1 MKKIQEIETFVLLTS
16 SKLDPLYEY
25 DKTTETYDS
34 WNVFDSHWGL
44 KVFRE
49 DLTYLSKIIND
60 KKKLAFNAEDNLI
73 HEVEFEYPIFVCGN
87 KIFESLFEDEEDD
100 ILPLFQIANNKEEFK
115 NAKKYFDELIYIFS
129 FKDDIYEKALEYLE
143 KEQMTF
149 EKKIMTP
156 VEMKGTILIT
166 DPCYLLSNTPDDYNS
181 YDLTS
186 IGLSTFISRDT
197 LYGDWSCH
205 TFTPDGKV
213 LGQFCA
219 DSGMVCV
226 CLYEEV
232 LNINPEFDEW
242 LNNHSHAGTI
252 IKDFDGFVKFTID
265 EMNNNELSVIGTG
278 NIEFYTRQT
287 GF

>member
-1 MKKIQEIETFVLLTS
+1 MKKIQEIETFVLLS
-16 SKLDPLYEY
+16 CVKVLPINDEGF
-25 DKTTETYDS
+25 KS
-34 WNVFDSHWGL
+34 WNIFDSPWSL
-44 KVFRE
+44 KTFWS
-49 DLTYLSKIIND
+49 DLEYLEEIIKG
-60 KKKLAFNAEDNLI
+60 KKKLAFNIEKNLI
-73 HEVEFEYPIFVCGN
+73 NEKNFEFPVFVCGN
-87 KIFESLFEDEEDD
+87 NKFEPIFDDEDD
-100 ILPLFQIANNKEEFK
+100 ESTMIPSFQVANNKVELEF
-115 NAKKYFDELIYIFS
+115 AKKSFDELLYIFS
-129 FKDDIYEKALEYLE
+129 LKDDIYEDALKYIEE
-143 KEQMTF
+143 ENIAF

-156 VEMKGTILIT
+156 VKMKGTILIT

-186 IGLSTFISRDT
+186 IGLSTFISRDN

-205 TFTPDGKV
+205 TFTPDGKT

-242 LNNHSHAGTI
+242 LKNHSHAGTV
-252 IKDFDGFVKFTID
+252 IKDFDGIVKFTID